1 MMPRNRYDASI
12 SRRIMELDVQQGDPM
27 RPTPVSRSTP
37 IHPTPV
43 PLIRLDTC
51 HRAFITS
58 SSGRR
63 GLVGVPVPRL
73 GSGSSCGPFTI
84 PSTAHPGSS
93 KNMPSSRPWLAICV
107 SLMLLA
113 GLAGCGSASSDNAQ
127 TLESR
132 AGMRGPAAPST
143 GQGDK
148 ALTPPLATGI
158 RPGSTSGTGTAAG
171 KGNLGQGDKL
181 PLKPEGLPTAEPD
194 GRDTLSA
201 PGIPESIAK
210 NLDSL
215 DARVRLQAM
224 NHWEAQGTTA
234 PLDPLF
240 TALDDEDE
248 VVRAKATE
256 IIERYWA
263 AEQEKEQKGK

>member
-1 MMPRNRYDASI
+1 MDLTVD
-12 SRRIMELDVQQGDPM
+12 E
-27 RPTPVSRSTP
+27 
-37 IHPTPV
+37 
-43 PLIRLDTC
+43 
-51 HRAFITS
+51 F
-58 SSGRR
+58 
-63 GLVGVPVPRL
+63 
-73 GSGSSCGPFTI
+73 
-84 PSTAHPGSS
+84 
-93 KNMPSSRPWLAICV
+93 
-107 SLMLLA
+107 
-113 GLAGCGSASSDNAQ
+113 
-127 TLESR
+127 ESR

-158 RPGSTSGTGTAAG
+158 RPGATSRTGTAAG

-194 GRDTLSA
+194 GRDTLSV

-234 PLDPLF
+234 PLDPRF